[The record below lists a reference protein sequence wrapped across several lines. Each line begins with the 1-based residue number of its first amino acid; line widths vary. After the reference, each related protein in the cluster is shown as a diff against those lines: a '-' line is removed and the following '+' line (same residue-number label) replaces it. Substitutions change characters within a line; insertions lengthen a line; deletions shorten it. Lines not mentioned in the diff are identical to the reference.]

1 MARGFLNKPTKEN
14 AKPINQ
20 MINQVKVFQ
29 KKTLVNRARIKP
41 VIPMPFKRCAFF
53 MIFGELPVK
62 TIFSLV
68 QKISIEQAY
77 NCRKCQICI
86 TVRQRNLWWCVI
98 HAREGNDQGWMV
110 STHQK

>member
-1 MARGFLNKPTKEN
+1 MKIEEKKFNNRISIIERTSPTTAMARGFLNKPTKEN

-86 TVRQRNLWWCVI
+86 T
-98 HAREGNDQGWMV
+98 AR
-110 STHQK
+110 